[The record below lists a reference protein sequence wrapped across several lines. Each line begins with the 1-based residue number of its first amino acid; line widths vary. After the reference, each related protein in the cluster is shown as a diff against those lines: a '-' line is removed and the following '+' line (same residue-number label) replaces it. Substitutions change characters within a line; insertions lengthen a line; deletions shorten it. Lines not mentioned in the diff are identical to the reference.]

1 MEVGGKKSSDLFS
14 NFGVSVMGMEVCS
27 PRLLLCMAW
36 TGEAQRQQQLSGALR
51 LSRRN
56 AVPCTY
62 LAANP
67 GSFGGGACVCVALF
81 QFYVRQGALANDTV
95 MRS

>member
-1 MEVGGKKSSDLFS
+1 MAHAQRSARGLQVR
-14 NFGVSVMGMEVCS
+14 GMLLL
-27 PRLLLCMAW
+27 LLLCMAW